1 LKKHQLWNAK
11 AAKRRILRISL
22 VYSRYSY
29 IGVIRVK
36 DISDF
41 EKTMDPH
48 ASSLTFYEA
57 CGVQLLS
64 GEEMKKITVTILAM
78 ILLTSCNGWFFQPS
92 PYTPPT
98 PFLPPTNTPS
108 ILSPTPVVIGVSS
121 ATPMVATMT
130 AVPSSTPFT
139 AITNTPIVVA
149 TDTPIGAATNTAL
162 VPMPNV
168 SAELLGCSTSIDVT
182 HGMGEVTDAYVTLR
196 NTGNV
201 DLTNIRATLFARDEG
216 REHPDKTIELTILPV
231 NYQVTIKLTADSTYQ
246 EETPIQIEVAAN
258 GIVFPRVGGDSC
270 RDIGLFAP
278 RPDSLM
284 TPIPVP

>member
-1 LKKHQLWNAK
+1 
-11 AAKRRILRISL
+11 
-22 VYSRYSY
+22 
-29 IGVIRVK
+29 
-36 DISDF
+36 
-41 EKTMDPH
+41 
-48 ASSLTFYEA
+48 
-57 CGVQLLS
+57 
-64 GEEMKKITVTILAM
+64 MKKITVTILAM

-108 ILSPTPVVIGVSS
+108 ILSPTPVVIGVNS
-121 ATPMVATMT
+121 ATPQIATMT
-130 AVPSSTPFT
+130 AVPSNTPFV
-139 AITNTPIVVA
+139 AVTNTPMVIA
-149 TDTPIGAATNTAL
+149 TDTPVGTATNTPL
-162 VPMPNV
+162 VPTSNV

-201 DLTNIRATLFARDEG
+201 DLANIRTTLFAGDEG
-216 REHPDKTIELTILPV
+216 REHPDKTVELTLIPV
-231 NYQVTIKLTADSTYQ
+231 NYQVTIKLTVDSTYQ
-246 EETPIQIEVAAN
+246 EETPIQIEVVAN
-258 GIVFPRVGGDSC
+258 DILFPRIGEASC